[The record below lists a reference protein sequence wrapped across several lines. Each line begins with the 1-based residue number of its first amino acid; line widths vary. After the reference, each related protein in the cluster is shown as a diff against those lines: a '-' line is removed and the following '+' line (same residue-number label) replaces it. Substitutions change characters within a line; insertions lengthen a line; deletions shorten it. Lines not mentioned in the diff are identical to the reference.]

1 MSLVSQARVPTPHA
15 RKYAL
20 QLGRHWQHNLAVEES
35 GNMRRIT
42 FPRDARGAAWSG
54 EALVTLQPEDGI
66 LLCRIEASEPGQLKG
81 LKGAVERHVARFAF
95 REDGLSYDWED
106 VAPREPG
113 ASE

>member
-1 MSLVSQARVPTPHA
+1 MTVVSQARVPTPHA

-35 GNMRRIT
+35 GDMR
-42 FPRDARGAAWSG
+42 
-54 EALVTLQPEDGI
+54 
-66 LLCRIEASEPGQLKG
+66 RIEASEPGQLEG

-106 VAPREPG
+106 VASREPG

>member
-1 MSLVSQARVPTPHA
+1 MTVVSQARVPTPHA

-20 QLGRHWQHNLAVEES
+20 QLGRHWQHNLAVEAS

-66 LLCRIEASEPGQLKG
+66 LLCRIEASEPGQLEG
-81 LKGAVERHVARFAF
+81 LKGAVERHVVCFTF
-95 REDGLSYDWED
+95 REDCLSYHWED

>member
-1 MSLVSQARVPTPHA
+1 MTVVSQARVPTPHA

-66 LLCRIEASEPGQLKG
+66 LLCRIEASEPGQLEG
-81 LKGAVERHVARFAF
+81 LKGARFAF
-95 REDGLSYDWED
+95 REAGLSYDWED

>member
-1 MSLVSQARVPTPHA
+1 MTVASQARVPTPHA

-66 LLCRIEASEPGQLKG
+66 LLCRIEASEPGP
-81 LKGAVERHVARFAF
+81 V
-95 REDGLSYDWED
+95 SYTHLTLPTSDL
-106 VAPREPG
+106 V
-113 ASE
+113 

>member
-20 QLGRHWQHNLAVEES
+20 QLGRHWQHKLAVEES
-35 GNMRRIT
+35 GDMRRIT

-66 LLCRIEASEPGQLKG
+66 LLCRIEASEPGQLEG

-95 REDGLSYDWED
+95 REDGLSYHWED